1 MMYGRLI
8 DWIDN
13 GVDKFADQLPEPHCD
28 FVSAFNDLLNV
39 LIKRD
44 PVIVGRSLS

>member
-13 GVDKFADQLPEPHCD
+13 GVDKFADQLPEPHFD
-28 FVSAFNDLLNV
+28 FVSAFNRPLNIM
-39 LIKRD
+39 IKCD
-44 PVIVGRSLS
+44 PVIRSRSLS